1 MISGEAAHAPSGS
14 KLHMSMKTATHH
26 MPASIPKGSSVVP
39 VIEDQQAI
47 KPADGDFDPGR
58 HLAFKAP
65 ERVYTMKDLCLPENN
80 GVSPIAVSEPF
91 RLFTEEAVLRMR
103 AEVLSK
109 EVLAN
114 CQYSSN
120 LAQCQLRGFAAE

>member
-1 MISGEAAHAPSGS
+1 
-14 KLHMSMKTATHH
+14 MSMDTATRA
-26 MPASIPKGSSVVP
+26 MPNSIPKNPSLVP
-39 VIEDQQAI
+39 VIEDQQTLKA
-47 KPADGDFDPGR
+47 ADGDFDPER

-120 LAQCQLRGFAAE
+120 LAQCQLRGFAAQ